1 MSQSAFS
8 LLSNGLKFKGV
19 KENEKDIFKK
29 GSMWNVDL
37 FTLLEYLKTS
47 STKNHNK
54 TDIPSSID
62 LFNYNSAE
70 YVLSNAI

>member
-29 GSMWNVDL
+29 GSIEVVSL

-47 STKNHNK
+47 STKS
-54 TDIPSSID
+54 DIPTSID
-62 LFNYNSAE
+62 LFNYNSTE
-70 YVLSNAI
+70 YVLSNAN

>member
-19 KENEKDIFKK
+19 KGNEKDIFKK
-29 GSMWNVDL
+29 GSIEVVSL

-47 STKNHNK
+47 STKNQIK
-54 TDIPSSID
+54 SDIPTSID

-70 YVLSNAI
+70 YVLLNAI

>member
-19 KENEKDIFKK
+19 KENEKDMFKK

-47 STKNHNK
+47 STKNQSK
-54 TDIPSSID
+54 SDIPTSID
-62 LFNYNSAE
+62 LFNYNSTE
-70 YVLSNAI
+70 YVLSNAN